1 MNESKYQQYPNIY
14 RVAQELAR
22 CKHPD
27 KVFNTMRSL
36 LEGSI
41 ENSANSSE
49 DFGLKVCD
57 VLALSDSSY

>member
-1 MNESKYQQYPNIY
+1 MNESKYRQYPNIY

-27 KVFNTMRSL
+27 KVFNAMRSL
-36 LEGSI
+36 LEGSV

-49 DFGLKVCD
+49 DFGLCFGD
-57 VLALSDSSY
+57 IFTFSN

>member
-1 MNESKYQQYPNIY
+1 MSESKYRRYPNIY

-27 KVFNTMRSL
+27 KVLNAMRPL

-41 ENSANSSE
+41 ENPANSSE
-49 DFGLKVCD
+49 DFGLRV
-57 VLALSDSSY
+57 SDILPLLD